1 MENQSQ
7 HQVQDKNIRIDEQE
21 LNYWFKEFGIS
32 KEEILDE
39 VKKGSSTAT
48 EAVENIVKRT
58 ALVA

>member
-7 HQVQDKNIRIDEQE
+7 HQVQNNTQIRIDEQE
-21 LNYWFKEFGIS
+21 INYWFKEFGIS

-39 VKKGSSTAT
+39 LKKGGTST
-48 EAVENIVKRT
+48 EAVEKFVKRT

>member
-7 HQVQDKNIRIDEQE
+7 NQVQDKNIRIDEQE

-32 KEEILDE
+32 REQILDE
-39 VKKGSSTAT
+39 VKKGSTTT

>member
-7 HQVQDKNIRIDEQE
+7 QQVQNNTQIHIDEQD

-32 KEEILDE
+32 KEEILE
-39 VKKGSSTAT
+39 EIKKGGTST
-48 EAVENIVKRT
+48 EAVEKFVQRM

>member
-7 HQVQDKNIRIDEQE
+7 NQVQDNNIRIDEQE

-32 KEEILDE
+32 REQILDE
-39 VKKGSSTAT
+39 VKNGATTT
-48 EAVENIVKRT
+48 EAVEKIVKRT